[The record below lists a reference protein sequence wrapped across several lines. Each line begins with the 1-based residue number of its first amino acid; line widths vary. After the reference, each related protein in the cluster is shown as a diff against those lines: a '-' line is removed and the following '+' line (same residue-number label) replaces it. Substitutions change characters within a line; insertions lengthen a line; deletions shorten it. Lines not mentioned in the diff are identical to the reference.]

1 MAFRWFKRSDLVAGV
16 IVCGFMAV
24 LFLAAAVFG
33 DSLGGRMKINGV
45 VIQKSDPD
53 YASQFLMWR
62 ISMSVASLFFLVLS
76 WLSYR
81 GSRRV
86 AD

>member
-1 MAFRWFKRSDLVAGV
+1 MAFRWFKKSDLVAGV
-16 IVCGFMAV
+16 IVFGFMAV

-33 DSLGGRMKINGV
+33 DSLGGRMTINGV
-45 VIQKSDPD
+45 VIQRSDPD
-53 YASQFLMWR
+53 YAHKVLMWR
-62 ISMSVASLFFLVLS
+62 IGMSVGSLFLVVLS

>member
-1 MAFRWFKRSDLVAGV
+1 MF
-16 IVCGFMAV
+16 GFMAV
-24 LFLAAAVFG
+24 LLFAAAVFG
-33 DSLGGRMKINGV
+33 DSLGGRMTINGI

-53 YASQFLMWR
+53 YAHQILMWR
-62 ISMSVASLFFLVLS
+62 IGMSVGSLFLAVLS